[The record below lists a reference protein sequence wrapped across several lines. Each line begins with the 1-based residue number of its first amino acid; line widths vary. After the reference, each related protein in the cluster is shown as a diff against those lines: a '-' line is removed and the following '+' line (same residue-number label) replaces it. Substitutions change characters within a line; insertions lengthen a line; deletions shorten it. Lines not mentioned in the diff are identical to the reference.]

1 MNTETI
7 QELIERL
14 NKEIKAGKHG
24 YVGTDEAWEE
34 KLNRRP
40 DLREKR
46 VKDAMKW
53 IRGLRNGK

>member
-1 MNTETI
+1 MTQETI
-7 QELIERL
+7 KELIERV

-24 YVGTDEAWEE
+24 QVGTDEAWED

-53 IRGLRNGK
+53 IRELRNG